1 MIFPMPS
8 HSIFLHTQ
16 HTETDL
22 ASSLFPSYPLWLM
35 PFNLPEMSCQNPLFK
50 NHFIGHRWETVP
62 DHSVCKWSFPWNGTV
77 LCSFLFGILIKHCPP
92 YWFRRF
98 LQFPCW
104 TLSTLRSGAN
114 RRQCL
119 NHFFSLCFS
128 KHLLHAAHVTDT
140 YWAFFEVFLDKNVA

>member
-22 ASSLFPSYPLWLM
+22 ASSLFPSYPWWLM
-35 PFNLPEMSCQNPLFK
+35 PCNLPEMSYQNPLFK
-50 NHFIGHRWETVP
+50 NHFIEHHWETVP
-62 DHSVCKWSFPWNGTV
+62 DYSVWKCLSPEMELYSVHSYFGT
-77 LCSFLFGILIKHCPP
+77 LIKHCPP
-92 YWFRRF
+92 YWFCHF

-104 TLSTLRSGAN
+104 TLSTQIRSQQEAMFES
-114 RRQCL
+114 
-119 NHFFSLCFS
+119 FFRLCFS

-140 YWAFFEVFLDKNVA
+140 YWAFFEVFHDKNVA